1 MPQHVWR
8 AVDIRMFLHTGCR
21 RNEIMSLR
29 SENPIRHYLEPFFL
43 LHFTEYP
50 EYAHMCPKEIGMAT
64 GALEKVS
71 SSDVSKRF
79 GFYYDEAMTHPLAVE
94 RNGAVRVVM
103 LPAAEYERLAR
114 LDHVALLPSELEP
127 ADLRAIRD
135 AEVPASAQEL
145 NHLLD

>member
-1 MPQHVWR
+1 
-8 AVDIRMFLHTGCR
+8 
-21 RNEIMSLR
+21 
-29 SENPIRHYLEPFFL
+29 
-43 LHFTEYP
+43 
-50 EYAHMCPKEIGMAT
+50 MAT
-64 GALEKVS
+64 GILQKAS

-114 LDHVALLPSELEP
+114 LDHVALLPSELDP

>member
-1 MPQHVWR
+1 MIVN
-8 AVDIRMFLHTGCR
+8 L
-21 RNEIMSLR
+21 
-29 SENPIRHYLEPFFL
+29 
-43 LHFTEYP
+43 
-50 EYAHMCPKEIGMAT
+50 
-64 GALEKVS
+64 LEKAS

-79 GFYYDEAMTHPLAVE
+79 GFYYDEAMTHPVAVE

-114 LDHVALLPSELEP
+114 LDHIALLPKELDP

-135 AEVPASAQEL
+135 AEVPVSAEEL

>member
-1 MPQHVWR
+1 
-8 AVDIRMFLHTGCR
+8 
-21 RNEIMSLR
+21 MSANL
-29 SENPIRHYLEPFFL
+29 
-43 LHFTEYP
+43 
-50 EYAHMCPKEIGMAT
+50 
-64 GALEKVS
+64 LEKAS

-79 GFYYDEAMTHPLAVE
+79 GFYYDEAMTHPVAVE

-114 LDHVALLPSELEP
+114 LDHIALLPSELDL

-135 AEVPASAQEL
+135 TAAPASAEEL